1 MRPILIITVLSILF
15 SSGSHADT
23 SQADFLAQNGLKGQS
38 VEQMV
43 DTIDQT
49 PQSRPLP
56 YKASVTSKSLIL
68 TADQKTYEYPLG
80 DKFYLSFS
88 PWQSQTHPCENHSL
102 SGCTG
107 EMPNTQFDVKIT
119 NSDGAVVVQQPM
131 QSYQNGFIGVW
142 LPREMK
148 GTIEVSYKG
157 KRATAPV
164 NTFTDSPTCM
174 TTLKLI

>member
-1 MRPILIITVLSILF
+1 MRKALIIPVLSVVF
-15 SSGSHADT
+15 SSASYAET
-23 SQADFLAQNGLKGQS
+23 SQADFLAQNGLEGKS

-43 DTIDQT
+43 NTIDQM

-56 YKASVTSKSLIL
+56 YKASVTGKSLIL
-68 TADQKTYEYPLG
+68 TNDKQTYEYPLG
-80 DKFYLSFS
+80 DKFYLSFA
-88 PWQSQTHPCENHSL
+88 PWQNHTHPCENHSL

-107 EMPNTQFDVKIT
+107 DMPNTQFDVKIT
-119 NSDGAVVVQQPM
+119 SSNGDVVVQQPM

-157 KRATAPV
+157 KHATAPV
-164 NTFTDSPTCM
+164 NTFINSPTCM